1 MGVGM
6 KLFLGWWG
14 PVCWLVVAILFYAL
28 GILFIGLYYESYS
41 RIRNTLFFLG
51 HVFFLLSI
59 TNALLVV
66 VKQIIIKNR
75 RNNKHAE

>member
-1 MGVGM
+1 M